1 MYQPRPGII
10 SKTIISRLIPKKL
23 SVSYGFLYLSL
34 SKFFFAL
41 YIFIIAAA
49 TDGLDGYLARVMNW
63 QTDLGKILD
72 PIADK
77 VLLIGTILIL
87 WMNAYIPI
95 FVLVVFV
102 IRDFIIIMGAAFHM
116 TVYETA
122 APNPNIFG
130 KITTFVHI
138 GYLAAVFIDI
148 IFGLNLTN
156 FMIDFSVA
164 LITLISLFL
173 YGLNWFKLTAKLHRE

>member
-1 MYQPRPGII
+1 MSKYFIFIPNLLSIIRIYLMYPLLTFIAEEN
-10 SKTIISRLIPKKL
+10 
-23 SVSYGFLYLSL
+23 YL
-34 SKFFFAL
+34 FAL
-41 YIFIIAAA
+41 YIFTIAAA
-49 TDGLDGYLARVMNW
+49 TDGLDGYLARVMDW

-77 VLLIGTILIL
+77 VLLIGTIFIL
-87 WMNAYIPI
+87 WMNSHIPI
-95 FVLVVFV
+95 FVLAVF
-102 IRDFIIIMGAAFHM
+102 ILRDFIIVMGAAFHM

-138 GYLAAVFIDI
+138 GYLAGVFVDI
-148 IFGLNLTN
+148 IFSLNLTN
-156 FMIDFSVA
+156 VAIDCLVA
-164 LITLISLFL
+164 LVTLISLFL

>member
-1 MYQPRPGII
+1 MSKYFIFIPNLLSIIRIYLMYPLLTFIAEEN
-10 SKTIISRLIPKKL
+10 
-23 SVSYGFLYLSL
+23 YL
-34 SKFFFAL
+34 FAL

-49 TDGLDGYLARVMNW
+49 TDGLDGYLARVMDW

-77 VLLIGTILIL
+77 VLLIGTIFIL
-87 WMNAYIPI
+87 WMNSHIPI
-95 FVLVVFV
+95 FVLAVF
-102 IRDFIIIMGAAFHM
+102 ILRDFIIIMGAAFHM

-138 GYLAAVFIDI
+138 GYLAGVFVDI
-148 IFGLNLTN
+148 IFSLNLTN
-156 FMIDFSVA
+156 VAIDCVVA
-164 LITLISLFL
+164 LVTLISLFL

>member
-1 MYQPRPGII
+1 MSKYFIFIPNLLSIIRIYLMYPLLTFIAEEN
-10 SKTIISRLIPKKL
+10 
-23 SVSYGFLYLSL
+23 YL
-34 SKFFFAL
+34 FAL
-41 YIFIIAAA
+41 YIFTIAAA
-49 TDGLDGYLARVMNW
+49 TDGLDGYLARVMDW

-77 VLLIGTILIL
+77 VLLIGTIFIL
-87 WMNAYIPI
+87 WMNSHIPI
-95 FVLVVFV
+95 FVLAVF
-102 IRDFIIIMGAAFHM
+102 ILRDFIIIMGAAFHM

-138 GYLAAVFIDI
+138 GYLAGVFVDI
-148 IFGLNLTN
+148 IFSLNLTN
-156 FMIDFSVA
+156 VVIDCLVA
-164 LITLISLFL
+164 LVTLISLFL

>member
-1 MYQPRPGII
+1 MYPLLTFIAEEN
-10 SKTIISRLIPKKL
+10 
-23 SVSYGFLYLSL
+23 YL
-34 SKFFFAL
+34 FAL
-41 YIFIIAAA
+41 YIFTIAAA
-49 TDGLDGYLARVMNW
+49 TDGLDGYLARVMDW

-77 VLLIGTILIL
+77 VLLIGTIFIL
-87 WMNAYIPI
+87 WMNSHIPI
-95 FVLVVFV
+95 FVLAVF
-102 IRDFIIIMGAAFHM
+102 ILRDFIIIMGAAFHM

-138 GYLAAVFIDI
+138 GYLAGVFVDI
-148 IFGLNLTN
+148 IFSLNLTN
-156 FMIDFSVA
+156 VAIDCLVA
-164 LITLISLFL
+164 LVTLISLFL

>member
-1 MYQPRPGII
+1 MYPLLTFIAEEN
-10 SKTIISRLIPKKL
+10 
-23 SVSYGFLYLSL
+23 YL
-34 SKFFFAL
+34 FAL
-41 YIFIIAAA
+41 YIFTIAAA
-49 TDGLDGYLARVMNW
+49 TDGLDGYLARVMDW

-77 VLLIGTILIL
+77 VLLIGTIFIL
-87 WMNAYIPI
+87 WMNSHIPI
-95 FVLVVFV
+95 FVLAVF
-102 IRDFIIIMGAAFHM
+102 ILRDFIIIMGAAFHM

-138 GYLAAVFIDI
+138 GYLAGVFVDI
-148 IFGLNLTN
+148 IFSLNLTN
-156 FMIDFSVA
+156 IAIDCLVA
-164 LITLISLFL
+164 LVTLISLFL

>member
-1 MYQPRPGII
+1 MSKYFIFIPNLLSIIRIYLMYPLLTFI
-10 SKTIISRLIPKKL
+10 SEE
-23 SVSYGFLYLSL
+23 SYL
-34 SKFFFAL
+34 FAL

-49 TDGLDGYLARVMNW
+49 TDGLDGYLARVMDW

-77 VLLIGTILIL
+77 VLLIGTVFIL
-87 WMNAYIPI
+87 WMNSYIPI
-95 FVLVVFV
+95 FVLIVF
-102 IRDFIIIMGAAFHM
+102 ILRDFIIIMGAAFHM

-122 APNPNIFG
+122 APNPNVFG

-138 GYLAAVFIDI
+138 GYLASVFIDI

-156 FMIDFSVA
+156 AIIDYLVV

-173 YGLNWFKLTAKLHRE
+173 YGSNWFKLTAKLHRE

>member
-1 MYQPRPGII
+1 M
-10 SKTIISRLIPKKL
+10 SK
-23 SVSYGFLYLSL
+23 YF
-34 SKFFFAL
+34 
-41 YIFIIAAA
+41 IFIPNLLSIIRIYLMYPLLTFISEENYILALCIFIVAAA

-72 PIADK
+72 PVADK

-87 WMNAYIPI
+87 WMNNHIPI
-95 FVLVVFV
+95 YVLIVFVL
-102 IRDFIIIMGAAFHM
+102 RDFIIIMGAAFHM

-138 GYLAAVFIDI
+138 GYLAGVFLDI
-148 IFGLNLTN
+148 IFMLNIIN
-156 FMIDFSVA
+156 FFIDVFVA
-164 LITLISLFL
+164 LITITSLLL
-173 YGLNWFKLTAKLHRE
+173 YGVNWLKLTAELNRG

>member
-1 MYQPRPGII
+1 MYPLLSFI
-10 SKTIISRLIPKKL
+10 SEEN
-23 SVSYGFLYLSL
+23 YL
-34 SKFFFAL
+34 FAL
-41 YIFIIAAA
+41 YVFIFAAA

-63 QTDLGKILD
+63 RTDLGKILD

-77 VLLIGTILIL
+77 VLLIGTVFIL
-87 WMNAYIPI
+87 WMNSYIPI
-95 FVLVVFV
+95 FVLTVFV
-102 IRDFIIIMGAAFHM
+102 LRDFIIIMGAAFHM

-138 GYLAAVFIDI
+138 GYLAGVFVDI

-156 FMIDFSVA
+156 LLVDIVVA
-164 LITLISLFL
+164 LVTLISLFL
-173 YGLNWFKLTAKLHRE
+173 YGMNWFKLTAKLHRE

>member
-1 MYQPRPGII
+1 MSKYFIFIPNLLSIIRIYLMYPLLTFIAEEN
-10 SKTIISRLIPKKL
+10 
-23 SVSYGFLYLSL
+23 YL
-34 SKFFFAL
+34 FAL

-49 TDGLDGYLARVMNW
+49 TDGLDGYLARVMDW

-77 VLLIGTILIL
+77 VLLIGTIFIL
-87 WMNAYIPI
+87 WMNSHIPI
-95 FVLVVFV
+95 FVLAVF
-102 IRDFIIIMGAAFHM
+102 ILRDFIIIMGAAFHM

-122 APNPNIFG
+122 APNHNIFG

-138 GYLAAVFIDI
+138 GYLAGVFVDI
-148 IFGLNLTN
+148 IFSLNLTN
-156 FMIDFSVA
+156 VAIDCLVA
-164 LITLISLFL
+164 LVTLISLFL

>member
-1 MYQPRPGII
+1 M
-10 SKTIISRLIPKKL
+10 SKYFIFIPNL
-23 SVSYGFLYLSL
+23 LSL
-34 SKFFFAL
+34 IRIYLMYPLLTFIAEENYLFAL

-49 TDGLDGYLARVMNW
+49 TDGLDGYLARVMDW

-77 VLLIGTILIL
+77 VLLIGTIFIL
-87 WMNAYIPI
+87 WMNSHIPI
-95 FVLVVFV
+95 FVLAVF
-102 IRDFIIIMGAAFHM
+102 ILRDFIIVMGAAFHM

-138 GYLAAVFIDI
+138 GYLAGVFVDT
-148 IFGLNLTN
+148 IFSLNLTN
-156 FMIDFSVA
+156 VAIDCLVA
-164 LITLISLFL
+164 LVTLISLFL
-173 YGLNWFKLTAKLHRE
+173 YGLNWFKLTVKLHRE

>member
-1 MYQPRPGII
+1 MSKYFIFIPNLLSIIRIYLMYPLLTFI
-10 SKTIISRLIPKKL
+10 SEE
-23 SVSYGFLYLSL
+23 SYL
-34 SKFFFAL
+34 FAL

-49 TDGLDGYLARVMNW
+49 TDGLDGYLARVMDW

-77 VLLIGTILIL
+77 VLLIGTVFIL
-87 WMNAYIPI
+87 WMNSYIPI
-95 FVLVVFV
+95 FVLIVF
-102 IRDFIIIMGAAFHM
+102 ILRDFIIIMGAAFHM

-122 APNPNIFG
+122 APNPNVFG

-138 GYLAAVFIDI
+138 GYLASVFIDI

-156 FMIDFSVA
+156 AIIDYLVA

>member
-1 MYQPRPGII
+1 MSKYFIFIPNLLSIIRIYLMYTLLTFIAEEN
-10 SKTIISRLIPKKL
+10 
-23 SVSYGFLYLSL
+23 YL
-34 SKFFFAL
+34 FAL
-41 YIFIIAAA
+41 YIFTIAAA
-49 TDGLDGYLARVMNW
+49 TDGLDGYLARVMDW

-77 VLLIGTILIL
+77 VLLIGTIFIL
-87 WMNAYIPI
+87 WMNSHIPI
-95 FVLVVFV
+95 FVLAVF
-102 IRDFIIIMGAAFHM
+102 ILRDFIIIMGAAFHM

-122 APNPNIFG
+122 APNPNAFG

-138 GYLAAVFIDI
+138 GYLAGVFVDI
-148 IFGLNLTN
+148 IFSLNLTN
-156 FMIDFSVA
+156 VVIDCLVA

>member
-1 MYQPRPGII
+1 MSKYFIFIPNLLSIIRIYLMYPLLTFIAEEN
-10 SKTIISRLIPKKL
+10 
-23 SVSYGFLYLSL
+23 YL
-34 SKFFFAL
+34 FAL

-49 TDGLDGYLARVMNW
+49 TDGLDGYLARVMDW

-77 VLLIGTILIL
+77 VLLIGTIFIL
-87 WMNAYIPI
+87 WMNSYIPI

-102 IRDFIIIMGAAFHM
+102 LRDFIIIMGAAFHM

-138 GYLAAVFIDI
+138 GYLAGVFVDI
-148 IFGLNLTN
+148 IFSLNLTN
-156 FMIDFSVA
+156 VAIDCLVA
-164 LITLISLFL
+164 LVTLISLFL

>member
-1 MYQPRPGII
+1 MYPLLTFI
-10 SKTIISRLIPKKL
+10 SEEN
-23 SVSYGFLYLSL
+23 YL
-34 SKFFFAL
+34 FAL
-41 YIFIIAAA
+41 YIFVIAAA

-87 WMNAYIPI
+87 WMNSYIPI
-95 FVLVVFV
+95 FVFIVFV
-102 IRDFIIIMGAAFHM
+102 LRDFIIIMGAAFHM
-116 TVYETA
+116 TVYETS

-138 GYLAAVFIDI
+138 GYLAGVFIDI

-156 FMIDFSVA
+156 FVIDFLVTG
-164 LITLISLFL
+164 ITLISLFL
-173 YGLNWFKLTAKLHRE
+173 YGLNWFKLTAKLHHE

>member
-1 MYQPRPGII
+1 MSKYFIFIPNLLSIIRIYLMYPLLTFIAEEN
-10 SKTIISRLIPKKL
+10 
-23 SVSYGFLYLSL
+23 YL
-34 SKFFFAL
+34 FAL
-41 YIFIIAAA
+41 YIFTIAAA
-49 TDGLDGYLARVMNW
+49 TDGLDGYLARVMDW

-77 VLLIGTILIL
+77 VLLIGTIFIL
-87 WMNAYIPI
+87 WMNSHIPI
-95 FVLVVFV
+95 FVLAVF
-102 IRDFIIIMGAAFHM
+102 ILRDFIIIMGAAFHM

-138 GYLAAVFIDI
+138 GYLASVFIDI

-156 FMIDFSVA
+156 VIIDCLVA
-164 LITLISLFL
+164 LVTLISLFL
-173 YGLNWFKLTAKLHRE
+173 YGSNWFKLTAKLHRE

>member
-1 MYQPRPGII
+1 MYPLL
-10 SKTIISRLIPKKL
+10 TF
-23 SVSYGFLYLSL
+23 VSEENYI
-34 SKFFFAL
+34 FAL
-41 YIFIIAAA
+41 CIFIVAAA

-72 PIADK
+72 PVADK

-87 WMNAYIPI
+87 WMNNYIPI

-102 IRDFIIIMGAAFHM
+102 LRDFIIIMGAAFHM
-116 TVYETA
+116 TVYETS

-138 GYLAAVFIDI
+138 GYLVGVFIDI
-148 IFGLNLTN
+148 IFALNLIN
-156 FMIDFSVA
+156 FFVDIFVA
-164 LITLISLFL
+164 VITMISLFL
-173 YGLNWFKLTAKLHRE
+173 YGFNWIKLTAELNRE

>member
-1 MYQPRPGII
+1 MSKYFIFIPNLLSIIRIYLMYPLLTFIAEEN
-10 SKTIISRLIPKKL
+10 
-23 SVSYGFLYLSL
+23 YL
-34 SKFFFAL
+34 FAL
-41 YIFIIAAA
+41 YVFTIAAA

-87 WMNAYIPI
+87 WMNSYIPF
-95 FVLVVFV
+95 FVLAVFV
-102 IRDFIIIMGAAFHM
+102 LRDFIIIMGAAFHM

-138 GYLAAVFIDI
+138 GYLAGVFIDI
-148 IFGLNLTN
+148 IFGLKLITLT
-156 FMIDFSVA
+156 IDFSVA

>member
-1 MYQPRPGII
+1 MSKYFIFIPNLLSIIRIYLMYPLLTFI
-10 SKTIISRLIPKKL
+10 SEENYI
-23 SVSYGFLYLSL
+23 
-34 SKFFFAL
+34 FAL
-41 YIFIIAAA
+41 YVFIVAAA

-72 PIADK
+72 PVADK

-87 WMNAYIPI
+87 WINNYIPI
-95 FVLVVFV
+95 FVFIVFV
-102 IRDFIIIMGAAFHM
+102 LRDFIIIMGAAFHM

-138 GYLAAVFIDI
+138 GYLSGVFIDI
-148 IFGLNLTN
+148 IFGTN
-156 FMIDFSVA
+156 FVNIFIDVFVA
-164 LITLISLFL
+164 LITITSLLL
-173 YGLNWFKLTAKLHRE
+173 YGFNWFKLNAELNRE

>member
-1 MYQPRPGII
+1 MSKYFIFIPNLLSIIRIYLMYPLLTFIAEEN
-10 SKTIISRLIPKKL
+10 
-23 SVSYGFLYLSL
+23 YL
-34 SKFFFAL
+34 FAL
-41 YIFIIAAA
+41 YIFTIAAA
-49 TDGLDGYLARVMNW
+49 TDGLDGYLARVMDW

-77 VLLIGTILIL
+77 VLLIGTIFIL
-87 WMNAYIPI
+87 WMNSHIPI
-95 FVLVVFV
+95 FVFAVF
-102 IRDFIIIMGAAFHM
+102 ILRDFIIIMGAAFHM

-138 GYLAAVFIDI
+138 GYLAGVFVDI
-148 IFGLNLTN
+148 IFSLNLTN
-156 FMIDFSVA
+156 VAIDCLVA
-164 LITLISLFL
+164 LVTLISLFL

>member
-1 MYQPRPGII
+1 MSKYFIFIPNLLSIIRIYLMYPLLTFIAEEN
-10 SKTIISRLIPKKL
+10 
-23 SVSYGFLYLSL
+23 YL
-34 SKFFFAL
+34 FAL
-41 YIFIIAAA
+41 YIFTIAAA
-49 TDGLDGYLARVMNW
+49 TDGLDGYLARVMDW

-77 VLLIGTILIL
+77 VLLIGTIFIL
-87 WMNAYIPI
+87 WMNSHIPI
-95 FVLVVFV
+95 FVLAVF
-102 IRDFIIIMGAAFHM
+102 ILRDFIIIMGAAFHM

-138 GYLAAVFIDI
+138 GYLAGVFVDI
-148 IFGLNLTN
+148 IFSLNLTN
-156 FMIDFSVA
+156 VVIECLVA